1 MIQTLPLFRPL
12 NTKLLQ
18 VLRALPPADWSKQT
32 VAGRW
37 TIKDV
42 AAHLLDG
49 NLRAIALYRDQW
61 ELPPAAI
68 TDYQSL
74 VDYLNQ
80 LNAEWVTATRRL
92 SPAILTEWLETTHE
106 PYIRCLEQLDPRASA
121 VYSVAWAG
129 ESVSTNAFHIA
140 REYTEKWHHQQQ
152 IRDAL
157 GSPEIMTKEFYR
169 PVLDTFLM
177 ALPYAYRDTK
187 APTGTRIQIEIDT
200 DAGGQWTLERSDD
213 AWRFSDD
220 NSLRTDASVK
230 IPGALAWKFMTKAIS
245 PEVIRHHVH
254 IQGSEA
260 LVLPCLRM
268 IAVMA

>member
-1 MIQTLPLFRPL
+1 M
-12 NTKLLQ
+12 
-18 VLRALPPADWSKQT
+18 
-32 VAGRW
+32 
-37 TIKDV
+37 

-61 ELPPAAI
+61 ELPPATI
-68 TDYQSL
+68 TDYRSL
-74 VDYLNQ
+74 VEYLNQ

-92 SPAILTEWLETTHE
+92 SPAILTEWLEATHE
-106 PYIRCLEQLDPRASA
+106 PYIRCLEQLDPQASA

-169 PVLDTFLM
+169 PALDTFLM
-177 ALPYAYRDTK
+177 VLPHAYRDTK
-187 APTGTRIQIEIDT
+187 APNGTRIQIVIDT
-200 DAGGQWTLERSDD
+200 AAGGQWTIERRDNT
-213 AWRFSDD
+213 WCFTED
-220 NSLRTDASVK
+220 NSLRTDASVR
-230 IPGALAWKFMTKAIS
+230 IPGALAWKLMTKAIS
-245 PEVIRHHVH
+245 PEMIRHHVE
-254 IQGSEA
+254 IQGVEA
-260 LVLPCLRM
+260 FALPALRM